1 LNIGLRHRVKWI
13 WGLTKGRRWHI
24 MLYFLLEVVN
34 IAVSLMFVFWT
45 KHAVDVAVAGDK
57 HSLKNALILSI
68 CSVIVGVAVRNLS
81 IWISER
87 TNMKMII
94 SLQNSVIKTQMH
106 SVWTEFRYWRTGDIQ
121 VRINSDC
128 QDIVF
133 MLSRG
138 AISFVLTFIKLVA
151 SSIFLWFLDP
161 MLSVLILTVSPL
173 FLFSKIYFRKLNKLN
188 KKLKNAES
196 EFGNIVQE
204 NLKSRMFTKALG
216 IESFRWQKVKENQKN
231 IFNIKSQL
239 INFSVFSYS
248 LVKLVINIGF
258 LITFC
263 WGAYRIL
270 EDEISFGTMT
280 AFLQLV
286 GRIQMPIINLIGSIP
301 YFIRFRT
308 AVERVYELQNVRV
321 EEKEESEIILNPQN
335 IELKNISFK
344 YCDKFVIENLS
355 IKFSVGEPVAV
366 IGSSGRG
373 KTTIM
378 RLLLALIEPS
388 DGRIFINT
396 KNRCIPLSIRHRPNI
411 AYVPQG
417 NKLFNGT
424 IRENLRLGNTDISDT
439 QIMEALYT
447 ASAEFIYELPDG
459 LDSLVGE
466 SGFGL
471 SEGQIQ
477 RIAIARALL
486 KNCSIWLFDEIT
498 SALDSRTSSDLIQK
512 LLELGKNK
520 IIVFITHD
528 MKLAGMCSK
537 RIYV

>member
-1 LNIGLRHRVKWI
+1 LNIDLRHRVKWT
-13 WGLTKGRRWHI
+13 WGLTKGKRWGI
-24 MLYFLLEVVN
+24 MLYFLLEIVN

-45 KHAVDVAVAGDK
+45 KHAVDIAIAGDK
-57 HSLKNALILSI
+57 QSLKNALILSV
-68 CSVIVGVAVRNLS
+68 CSVIIGVVVRNLS
-81 IWISER
+81 IWVSER
-87 TNMKMII
+87 IHMKLTI
-94 SLQNSVIKTQMH
+94 SLQNSVIKTQMY
-106 SVWTEFRYWRTGDIQ
+106 SEWTEVRYWRTGDIH

-138 AISFVLTFIKLVA
+138 AISFIITCIRLVA

-161 MLSVLILTVSPL
+161 TLSVLILMVSPL
-173 FLFSKIYFRKLNKLN
+173 FLFSKIYFRRLNKLN
-188 KKLKNAES
+188 KRLKNAES

-204 NLKSRMFTKALG
+204 NLKTRMFTKALG
-216 IESFRWQKVKENQKN
+216 IENFRWKKVVDSQKD

-239 INFSVFSYS
+239 INFSVLSHG
-248 LVKLVINIGF
+248 LVKFVINIGF
-258 LITFC
+258 MLTFC

-286 GRIQMPIINLIGSIP
+286 GRIQMPIITLIGSIP
-301 YFIRFRT
+301 YFVRFRT
-308 AVERVYELQNVRV
+308 AVGRVYELQNVKV
-321 EEKEESEIILNPQN
+321 EEEVEPEIIPNPQN
-335 IELKNISFK
+335 IELRNISFR

-355 IKFSVGEPVAV
+355 TKFSVGEPVAV
-366 IGSSGRG
+366 IGSSGKG

-378 RLLLALIEPS
+378 RLLLALVSPN
-388 DGRIFINT
+388 DGEIFINT
-396 KNRCIPLSIRHRPNI
+396 DDKSIPLSIKHRANI

-417 NKLFNGT
+417 NKLFAGS
-424 IRENLRLGNTDISDT
+424 IRENLHLGNLDISDT
-439 QIMEALYT
+439 QIMDALYA
-447 ASAEFIYELPDG
+447 ASAEFVYDLPDG
-459 LDSLVGE
+459 LDSVVGE

-477 RIAIARALL
+477 RIAIARAMLR
-486 KNCSIWLFDEIT
+486 NCSIWLFDEIT
-498 SALDSRTSSDLIQK
+498 SSLDSRISTDLIQK

-528 MKLAGMCSK
+528 MKLAGMCSE